1 MKPSIILLAALAVG
15 AQASWFGS
23 DTPQYTDWSSED
35 LQKWLNDHHISAPSI
50 DTYSRNDLLELVK
63 TNWNGAA
70 AWSYDQYVSA
80 QKSFSSLRD
89 SAFDTWDESRLREFL
104 LEQGIVAP
112 KGQKEELV
120 LLAKNRYKSYTDA
133 ASSFASQASAT
144 ASSAVYGNAQHQ
156 ATQSVSSIVTQ
167 ATSGVL
173 RAMDDSKDYV
183 YSTWD
188 DTQLRDYLVHKGVL
202 KSKTEK
208 KREEL
213 LAMMKDA
220 YYSVADPVW
229 EAWSNSFMHEW
240 LVSHNVVD
248 GRSDL
253 EKDRDALLAQMSKY
267 YYTSNSYF
275 WDTWS
280 DSDLKAWLVEHNVI
294 KGDAQVR
301 REKMAKLIR
310 DSYSNAH
317 DSFWNAW
324 SDSQLR
330 LWLVDN
336 GYLRSDAQVKRDE
349 LVKLMNQ
356 KYSDASS
363 RTAAY
368 LTWPDARLRAFLRE
382 RGMSEKELPT
392 SRPGLLRMYS
402 SFQFR
407 MTILIPTA
415 EETRIRYSQGKSGA
429 QSLFNSISDI
439 VNAVEEKVTQVWEM
453 FTGSAEEK
461 LQEGKKAGEDAQAKG
476 KQQWEQETKKAQEE
490 L

>member
-1 MKPSIILLAALAVG
+1 MKPSIILFAVLAVG
-15 AQASWFGS
+15 AQASWFGP
-23 DTPQYTDWSSED
+23 DTPKYTEWSNEE
-35 LQKWLNDHHISAPSI
+35 LQKWLKDHHISTPSL

-63 TNWNGAA
+63 SNWNGAA

-112 KGQKEELV
+112 KGHREELV

-144 ASSAVYGNAQHQ
+144 ASTAVYGNAQHQ
-156 ATQSVSSIVTQ
+156 ATQSVSSFVAQ
-167 ATSGVL
+167 ATESVL

-188 DTQLRDYLVHKGVL
+188 DAQLRDYLVQKGVL
-202 KSKTEK
+202 KPKTEK
-208 KREEL
+208 KRGEL

-229 EAWSNSFMHEW
+229 EAWSNSFMYEW
-240 LVSHNVVD
+240 LTSHNVLD
-248 GRSDL
+248 GRSNL
-253 EKDRDALLAQMSKY
+253 EKNRDALLAQMSKY

-280 DSDLKAWLVEHNVI
+280 DSDLKAWLVEHNII
-294 KGDAQVR
+294 KDNAQVK
-301 REKMAKLIR
+301 REKMMKLVR
-310 DSYSNAH
+310 DNYSNAH

-330 LWLVDN
+330 LWLIDN

-356 KYSDASS
+356 KYSDTSS
-363 RTAAY
+363 RAAAY

-382 RGMSEKELPT
+382 HGMSENELPT
-392 SRPGLLRMYS
+392 SRPGLL
-402 SFQFR
+402 Q
-407 MTILIPTA
+407 
-415 EETRIRYSQGKSGA
+415 ETRIRYSQSKYGA
-429 QSLFNSISDI
+429 QSLFNWIRDI
-439 VNAVEEKVTQVWEM
+439 VYAVEVKVTQVWEM
-453 FTGSAEEK
+453 FTGCAEEK
-461 LQEGKKAGEDAQAKG
+461 SQAGKKAGEDVHSKG
-476 KQQWEQETKKAQEE
+476 KQEWEHATAKAGQATKKVQEE

>member
-1 MKPSIILLAALAVG
+1 MKPSIILFAALAVG

-23 DTPQYTDWSSED
+23 DTPQYREWSNED
-35 LQKWLNDHHISAPSI
+35 LQKWLKDHHINTQSL
-50 DTYSRNDLLELVK
+50 DTHSRNDLLELVK
-63 TNWNGAA
+63 SNWNGAA

-112 KGQKEELV
+112 KGHKEELV

-156 ATQSVSSIVTQ
+156 ATQSVSSIVAQ

-188 DTQLRDYLVHKGVL
+188 DAQLRDYLVQKGVL

-208 KREEL
+208 KRAEL

-229 EAWSNSFMHEW
+229 ESWSNSFMYEW
-240 LVSHNVVD
+240 LTSHNVLD
-248 GRSDL
+248 GRSNL
-253 EKDRDALLAQMSKY
+253 EKNRDVLLAQMSKY
-267 YYTSNSYF
+267 YYTPNSYF

-280 DSDLKAWLVEHNVI
+280 DSDLKAWLVEHNII
-294 KGDAQVR
+294 KGDAQVK
-301 REKMAKLIR
+301 REKMVKLVR
-310 DSYSNAH
+310 DNYSNAH

-330 LWLVDN
+330 LWLIDN

-356 KYSDASS
+356 KYSDTSS
-363 RTAAY
+363 RAAAY

-382 RGMSEKELPT
+382 HGMSENELPT
-392 SRPGLLRMYS
+392 SRPGLL
-402 SFQFR
+402 Q
-407 MTILIPTA
+407 
-415 EETRIRYSQGKSGA
+415 ETRIRYSQSKYGA
-429 QSLFNSISDI
+429 QSLFNSIRDI
-439 VNAVEEKVTQVWEM
+439 INAVEEKVTQVWEM

-461 LQEGKKAGEDAQAKG
+461 LQAGKKAGEEAHSKG
-476 KQQWEQETKKAQEE
+476 KQGWEHATAKAGQATKKAQEE

>member
-1 MKPSIILLAALAVG
+1 MRPLAVG

-23 DTPQYTDWSSED
+23 DKPQYTEWSNED
-35 LQKWLNDHHISAPSI
+35 LQKWLNDHHINTPSL

-63 TNWNGAA
+63 SNWNGAA
-70 AWSYDQYVSA
+70 AWSYDQYLSA
-80 QKSFSSLRD
+80 QKSFSTLRD

-112 KGQKEELV
+112 KGHKEELV

-133 ASSFASQASAT
+133 ASSFASQASVT

-156 ATQSVSSIVTQ
+156 ATQSVSSIVAQ

-188 DTQLRDYLVHKGVL
+188 DNQLRDYLVQKGVL
-202 KSKTEK
+202 KTKAEK

-220 YYSVADPVW
+220 YYSVVDPVW
-229 EAWSNSFMHEW
+229 EGWSNSFIYEW
-240 LVSHNVVD
+240 LASHNVLD
-248 GRSDL
+248 GRSGL
-253 EKDRDALLAQMSKY
+253 EKNRDALLAQMSKY
-267 YYTSNSYF
+267 YYTPNSYF

-280 DSDLKAWLVEHNVI
+280 DSDLKAWLVEHNII
-294 KGDAQVR
+294 KDDAKIK
-301 REKMAKLIR
+301 REKMAKLIQ
-310 DSYSNAH
+310 DNYYNTH

-330 LWLVDN
+330 LWLIDN

-363 RTAAY
+363 RAAAY

-382 RGMSEKELPT
+382 HGMSEKELPT
-392 SRPGLLRMYS
+392 SRPGLL
-402 SFQFR
+402 Q
-407 MTILIPTA
+407 
-415 EETRIRYSQGKSGA
+415 ETRIRYSQSKSGA
-429 QSLFNSISDI
+429 QSLFNSIRDI
-439 VNAVEEKVTQVWEM
+439 AYAAGEKVTQVWEM
-453 FTGSAEEK
+453 LTGSAEEK
-461 LQEGKKAGEDAQAKG
+461 LQEGKG
-476 KQQWEQETKKAQEE
+476 W
-490 L
+490 